1 MSWESFPTS
10 GKRVLVWKYLSSW
23 SLFDAFI
30 LKLIVSTAVALSGC
44 FFPGAA

>member
-1 MSWESFPTS
+1 MSWESFPAS
-10 GKRVLVWKYLSSW
+10 GKGVLVWKCLSSW

-30 LKLIVSTAVALSGC
+30 SKLIVSTAVALLSC